1 MSILSG
7 SAGRQS
13 LLHPPFSPLS
23 QASAALLE
31 LGLALRGSGYSF
43 TTVTPATH
51 ARVRARCE
59 RVWARDLCDIF
70 GWSRPFQADALS
82 PRLLKLMMQAG
93 IAQPHRDGWRAT
105 LRASTLGGQ
114 LYFHSAY
121 PTSDADAVFFGP
133 DTYRFARAL
142 RAELDLMEARGQ
154 QVRRAADIG
163 AGSGAGA
170 VEVALRYPQA
180 EVLALDINDHALQL
194 CEVNAALAEL
204 SNIRAQ
210 HSDLLRDTGGQFDL
224 LISNPPYL
232 LDAGERRYRH
242 GGGELG
248 AGLSLQLLEQS
259 ITRLAPGG
267 SLLLYT
273 GVAIVGGQD
282 PFQQRAGQML
292 KRAGLR
298 WTYEEIDP
306 DVFGEELE
314 EPAYRAADRIAAVW
328 LKATRPQH

>member
-7 SAGRQS
+7 NAGRQY
-13 LLHPPFSPLS
+13 LLHAPFSFSP
-23 QASAALLE
+23 QASALLE
-31 LGLALRGSGYSF
+31 LGRALRDCGYSF

-82 PRLLKLMMQAG
+82 PRLLKLMMEAG

-142 RAELDLMEARGQ
+142 RAELDLMAARGQ
-154 QVRRAADIG
+154 QVQRAADIG
-163 AGSGAGA
+163 AGTGAGA

-180 EVLALDINDHALQL
+180 EVLALDINDQALQL
-194 CEVNAALAEL
+194 CEVNAALAQL
-204 SNIRAQ
+204 ANIRTR
-210 HSDLLRDTGGQFDL
+210 HSDLLRDTAGEFDL
-224 LISNPPYL
+224 LVSNPPYL

-248 AGLSLQLLEQS
+248 AGLSLQLLEQA
-259 ITRLAPGG
+259 IRRLAPGG

-282 PFQQRAGQML
+282 PFLQRAGQML

-328 LKATRPQH
+328 LKAARPQH

>member
-1 MSILSG
+1 MSVLSG
-7 SAGRQS
+7 NTGRQFP
-13 LLHPPFSPLS
+13 LHPPFDPRQSAP
-23 QASAALLE
+23 ASLLE
-31 LGLALRGSGYSF
+31 LGRALRDSGYSF

-70 GWSRPFQADALS
+70 GWSRPFQADALP
-82 PRLLKLMMQAG
+82 PRLLKLMMEAG
-93 IAQPHRDGWRAT
+93 IAQPHRDGWRAAV
-105 LRASTLGGQ
+105 RASTLGGQ

-142 RAELDLMEARGQ
+142 RMELELMEARGQ
-154 QVRRAADIG
+154 QVRRAADVG

-170 VEVALRYPQA
+170 VEVALRFAHA
-180 EVLALDINDHALQL
+180 EVLALDINEQALRL
-194 CEVNAALAEL
+194 CEVNTALAQVA
-204 SNIRAQ
+204 NVTMQ
-210 HSDLLRDTGGQFDL
+210 HSDLLQDATGEFDL
-224 LISNPPYL
+224 LVSNPPYL
-232 LDAGERRYRH
+232 LDAGQRRYRH

-259 ITRLAPGG
+259 MQRLAPGG

-273 GVAIVGGQD
+273 GVAMVGGHD
-282 PFQQRAGQML
+282 PFLQRASQLL
-292 KRAGLR
+292 KRGGFR

-314 EPAYRAADRIAAVW
+314 APAYRAADRIAAVW